1 MDNRSVFL
9 SVGLVA
15 TVISIIACS
24 NLTQFALTTVSATN
38 STILSATPT
47 SSLTG
52 MPGSLD
58 SAKALLAKAIMDMR
72 SGNTQFAIAEV
83 EAANQT
89 MTQFQQPMQNV
100 MNTENGSNTMHLAEA
115 MKDIKAGDTQSALV
129 QLGEA
134 NQTIT
139 QFQQAML
146 NIMNAH
152 KSSFPPMAAGG
163 NISQQQSTLLMNTK
177 RPPSPLMTGGSG
189 ARNQQE
195 TQNMLSSLNNI
206 NSNDST
212 TAMGANNHIT
222 AKK

>member
-9 SVGLVA
+9 SLVA
-15 TVISIIACS
+15 SVISIIAGS

-38 STILSATPT
+38 STILSAAPT
-47 SSLTG
+47 NSLTG

-72 SGNTQFAIAEV
+72 SGNTQLVIAEV

-100 MNTENGSNTMHLAEA
+100 MRIENGSNMMRLAEA

-139 QFQQAML
+139 QFQQAMM

-152 KSSFPPMAAGG
+152 KSSSFPLMAAGG
-163 NISQQQSTLLMNTK
+163 NTSQQQSTLLMNTK

-195 TQNMLSSLNNI
+195 TQNMLSILNNI
-206 NSNDST
+206 NSHAST

>member
-9 SVGLVA
+9 SVLAAVF
-15 TVISIIACS
+15 SIIAGS
-24 NLTQFALTTVSATN
+24 SSAQFALAAVSLTN
-38 STILSATPT
+38 SAAPT
-47 SSLTG
+47 NSLTG

-58 SAKALLAKAIMDMR
+58 SAKALLAKAIIDMR
-72 SGNTQFAIAEV
+72 SGNTQFVIAEV

-100 MNTENGSNTMHLAEA
+100 MTTENGSNMMHLAEA
-115 MKDIKAGDTQSALV
+115 IKDIKAGDTQSAHV
-129 QLGEA
+129 QLEEA

-139 QFQQAML
+139 QFQQGML

-152 KSSFPPMAAGG
+152 KSSSFPLMAAG
-163 NISQQQSTLLMNTK
+163 NTSQQQSTLLMNTK
-177 RPPSPLMTGGSG
+177 RPSSPLMTGGSG

-195 TQNMLSSLNNI
+195 SQNMLSILNNI
-206 NSNDST
+206 NSNTST
-212 TAMGANNHIT
+212 AAMGVNNHIT